1 MCNSVQNV
9 RNSCENIEN
18 IQSEILFIIFQG
30 RDKILYLIFI
40 SLIVSIGRENR
51 TNIRDLISVKL
62 KANTDKLITASTI
75 SRLCNVNTIQ
85 LIFKRNYENIIKN
98 RTSISR
104 EIIVSK
110 RLLIRVT
117 S

>member
-1 MCNSVQNV
+1 MQQNV
-9 RNSCENIEN
+9 RNTCENIEN

-40 SLIVSIGRENR
+40 SLIVSIERENC
-51 TNIRDLISVKL
+51 TNIY
-62 KANTDKLITASTI
+62 TDKLITASTI
-75 SRLCNVNTIQ
+75 SRPCNVNTIQ
-85 LIFKRNYENIIKN
+85 SIFKRNYESIIKN
-98 RTSISR
+98 RRSING
-104 EIIVSK
+104 EITVSK

>member
-9 RNSCENIEN
+9 RNTGENIEN
-18 IQSEILFIIFQG
+18 IQSEILFIIFEG
-30 RDKILYLIFI
+30 GDKILYLK
-40 SLIVSIGRENR
+40 STCLIVSIERENR
-51 TNIRDLISVKL
+51 TNIRDLTSVKL

-75 SRLCNVNTIQ
+75 SRPCNVNTIQ

-98 RTSISR
+98 RTSINR

>member
-1 MCNSVQNV
+1 MCNSVQSV
-9 RNSCENIEN
+9 RNTCENVEN

-30 RDKILYLIFI
+30 RDKILYLIFV
-40 SLIVSIGRENR
+40 SLIVSIERENR
-51 TNIRDLISVKL
+51 ANIRDLISVKL
-62 KANTDKLITASTI
+62 KANRGELITASTI
-75 SRLCNVNTIQ
+75 SRPCNVNTIQ

-98 RTSISR
+98 RTSINR
-104 EIIVSK
+104 EITVSK